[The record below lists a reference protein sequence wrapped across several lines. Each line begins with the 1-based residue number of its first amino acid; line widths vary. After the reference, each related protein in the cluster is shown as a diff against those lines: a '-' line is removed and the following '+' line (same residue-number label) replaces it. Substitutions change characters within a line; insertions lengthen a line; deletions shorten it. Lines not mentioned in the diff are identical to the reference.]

1 MEDGRSVLVA
11 RLFRCVLSPD
21 WARPEASGQTA
32 SSGNDEFEALK
43 VGDFIAVTY
52 TQVSGKHV
60 HVAYVTCTFSDQP
73 LVKVT
78 VMYVPT
84 TKRGGPWQARRWCFW
99 EEVRALAGPPVPCRE
114 VLQREAFLCKVSL
127 CEGALDH
134 GSLESLARLGVPVG
148 LQHRHAALPAR

>member
-1 MEDGRSVLVA
+1 MA
-11 RLFRCVLSPD
+11 RLVRYAYPPD
-21 WARPEASGQTA
+21 WAGPEASELTA
-32 SSGNDEFEALK
+32 SSGNDEFETLK

-52 TQVSGKHV
+52 TQGSGKHV
-60 HVAYVTCTFSDQP
+60 HVANVTRTFSDQP
-73 LVKVT
+73 LVEVT
-78 VMYVPT
+78 VMHVPT
-84 TKRGGPWQARRWCFW
+84 TGRCGPWQARRWCIW
-99 EEVRALAGPPVPCRE
+99 DRDGVPCRE